1 VPIAIASHGREALMV
16 LGPKKSEEPYGN
28 EDQELLSGIGSA
40 LALLLER
47 PVTSALGGF
56 EECPRCGLCYE
67 SGMGRCGNESA
78 QLTRMPFN
86 RLLTSRYRLE
96 RRLGRGGMGTVY
108 KGTDTS
114 LERAVAVKL
123 IREDLVASNEA
134 AERFRRE
141 AKAAAAFAHPN
152 LVTVHDFGVDSDT
165 RVFLVMELLE
175 GLTLR
180 QRFGQQKNFA
190 PQQLLQIL
198 DGICAGLH
206 AAHENGLVHR
216 DLKPENIFLAQSGS
230 GEVAKILDFGLAK
243 FLVSPAN
250 SAAAT
255 VDTLPGV
262 LMGTPQYMSPDQLT
276 GEPASAAWDIWAL
289 AVITYE
295 MLTGMHPFPASSVGQ
310 MHHSIISGRFTPIS
324 THLPDAPAEW
334 QQFFDRALCP
344 KTAARPQSAKEF
356 VSALG
361 KAFALAGK

>member
-1 VPIAIASHGREALMV
+1 
-16 LGPKKSEEPYGN
+16 
-28 EDQELLSGIGSA
+28 
-40 LALLLER
+40 
-47 PVTSALGGF
+47 
-56 EECPRCGLCYE
+56 
-67 SGMGRCGNESA
+67 
-78 QLTRMPFN
+78 
-86 RLLTSRYRLE
+86 
-96 RRLGRGGMGTVY
+96 MGTVY
-108 KGTDTS
+108 KATDTS